1 MVGSMAKVVILASG
15 SPRRAE
21 ILTKHGI
28 KFRVIPSPYEEKH
41 TTTVFS
47 YDYVENLA
55 ESKALGVLDLVNEPA
70 LIVGADTVVVS
81 DGKILG
87 KPQGYAQAYAMLREL
102 SGKTHVVVTAVA
114 VIDSVTGE
122 IKKKSATS
130 HVTFENLTDEQINSY
145 IEKFSPYDKAGA
157 YGIQEMPQGYI
168 KGFEGDLENVI
179 GISSALLMDLLKKFA

>member
-1 MVGSMAKVVILASG
+1 MAKAVILASG

-21 ILTKHGI
+21 ILKKHGI
-28 KFRVIPSPYEEKH
+28 KFRIIPSPFEEKH

-55 ESKALGVLDLVNEPA
+55 ENKALSVLSLVNEAA

-87 KPQGYAQAYAMLREL
+87 KPNGYSQAFAMLREL
-102 SGKTHVVVTAVA
+102 SGKTHTVVTAIA
-114 VIDSVTGE
+114 VIDNVTGK
-122 IKKKSATS
+122 IKKKSASS
-130 HVTFENLTDEQINSY
+130 HVTFENLTDEQIKSY

-157 YGIQEMPQGYI
+157 YGIQEIPDGYI
-168 KGFEGDLENVI
+168 KNFTGDLENII
-179 GISSALLMDLLKKFA
+179 GLSFTTLDELLN